1 LIAVDFTGR
10 IFLSATFGGAGTTTK
25 RLPDVAAEQDEI
37 HLCPQ
42 CGQPTRHRAVRERVL
57 APVLWCLRC
66 FHTRIEPA
74 AAGLAGGDES
84 AARS

>member
-1 LIAVDFTGR
+1 MIAVDFTGR
-10 IFLSATFGGAGTTTK
+10 IFVSATFGGIGTTTK
-25 RLPDVAAEQDEI
+25 RPQNVAEAQDEI

-42 CGQPTRHRAVRERVL
+42 CGHPTRHRVIRERVL

-74 AAGLAGGDES
+74 AAGLAAGDEGT
-84 AARS
+84 ARS